1 MLTSTFCFPAR
12 RSSIILPNCT
22 IRESYR
28 WIYRKLGTA
37 VLLSAFTICSKSI
50 YKRLTGPGMD
60 KIQLP
65 FNKCSQM
72 MSNCP
77 PEETFLHPS
86 RIELSREALKN
97 NLRLLRAH
105 AQKGVRI

>member
-1 MLTSTFCFPAR
+1 MLF
-12 RSSIILPNCT
+12 RSNCT
-22 IRESYR
+22 IRESHR

-77 PEETFLHPS
+77 PEETFLQPS
-86 RIELSREALKN
+86 RIELSREAMKN
-97 NLRLLRAH
+97 YFRFFSEH
-105 AQKGVRI
+105 DIIGVII